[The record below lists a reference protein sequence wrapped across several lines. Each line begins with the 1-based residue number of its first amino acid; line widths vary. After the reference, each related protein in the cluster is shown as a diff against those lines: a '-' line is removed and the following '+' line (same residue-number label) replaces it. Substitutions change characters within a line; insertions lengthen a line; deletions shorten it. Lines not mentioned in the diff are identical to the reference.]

1 MNSLIVYRK
10 KDHVVANAALK
21 SLQNHGWYLSEEL
34 VPLIL
39 FSKTVPYSIKQ
50 ETVSK
55 MLKCKGQEQLPTNS
69 HGSGFEKPTF
79 KELPQETTT
88 SLASFVGPDSWMFFQ
103 IGKMSTTFLSKPV
116 STWNSDPEYTLTV
129 ETVKNIRVVNDS
141 AERGFKLTSDFI
153 KSAKT
158 ESTFQKILQVVKNSR
173 NCLPD
178 QRKGKKQSKSWFLT
192 L

>member
-10 KDHVVANAALK
+10 KDPVVANAALK

-55 MLKCKGQEQLPTNS
+55 MLKCKGQEQLPTNC
-69 HGSGFEKPTF
+69 HGSGFGKPTF

-103 IGKMSTTFLSKPV
+103 IGKNEHCLSI
-116 STWNSDPEYTLTV
+116 
-129 ETVKNIRVVNDS
+129 ETRQHLELRSGVHADS
-141 AERGFKLTSDFI
+141 
-153 KSAKT
+153 
-158 ESTFQKILQVVKNSR
+158 
-173 NCLPD
+173 
-178 QRKGKKQSKSWFLT
+178 
-192 L
+192 

>member
-10 KDHVVANAALK
+10 KDPVVANAALK

-55 MLKCKGQEQLPTNS
+55 MLKCKGQEQLPTNC
-69 HGSGFEKPTF
+69 HGSGFGNPTF

-88 SLASFVGPDSWMFFQ
+88 SLASFLGTDSWMFFQ
-103 IGKMSTTFLSKPV
+103 IGKTSTAFLSKPV
-116 STWNSDPEYTLTV
+116 STRNSDPEYTLAL
-129 ETVKNIRVVNDS
+129 ETVKNIRAVNDS
-141 AERGFKLTSDFI
+141 AERGVNLTSDFI

-158 ESTFQKILQVVKNSR
+158 ESKF
-173 NCLPD
+173 
-178 QRKGKKQSKSWFLT
+178 
-192 L
+192 